1 LGSTDLTE
9 LLDRCIGKMVFEPNE
24 AKGCEGGG
32 RNDFGK
38 GMLLSNLRP
47 QSMVLLD
54 TAQFP
59 TLEEDG
65 PTQAMTRTS
74 RAMSCD
80 TWDSVRVV
88 VGGSVFI
95 TSVTT
100 LTSRDRES
108 VFYERLA
115 PHSLSHIATPPSN
128 RRWPGS
134 LPPHSP
140 NHVPQLEF
148 NRNPKLFL
156 VILNYL
162 RTGRLTDTKM
172 PASTLLTVRA
182 EAEFYRCHGLIK
194 QLDMLAQSKKE
205 HESKKKA
212 NHQCDRNDM
221 SSASRCRPDDRAWGL
236 FDGLGPSTEDHD
248 SANDESGDVGDEED
262 CQKNDDESDMVFPL
276 MI

>member
-1 LGSTDLTE
+1 VRVYILCDPL
-9 LLDRCIGKMVFEPNE
+9 KMMMFGQKPEE
-24 AKGCEGGG
+24 AKRCEGGG
-32 RNDFGK
+32 KNVVI
-38 GMLLSNLRP
+38 LSDLKSEPALSLN
-47 QSMVLLD
+47 
-54 TAQFP
+54 TY
-59 TLEEDG
+59 LEEDDDG
-65 PTQAMTRTS
+65 SAFKTRTS

-108 VFYERLA
+108 VFHEQLNARSLA
-115 PHSLSHIATPPSN
+115 HIATPPSS
-128 RRWPGS
+128 RRWS
-134 LPPHSP
+134 ALPPP

-162 RTGRLTDTKM
+162 RTGRLTDPKM
-172 PASTLLTVRA
+172 SSSALLTVRA

-205 HESKKKA
+205 HENKKKV
-212 NHQCDRNDM
+212 HHHC
-221 SSASRCRPDDRAWGL
+221 SSAQLSPSSARCPDDRAWGL
-236 FDGLGPSTEDHD
+236 FDGLGPSTEEQD
-248 SANDESGDVGDEED
+248 SASDESGDNCDEED
-262 CQKNDDESDMVFPL
+262 NQNKDDDNELVFPL